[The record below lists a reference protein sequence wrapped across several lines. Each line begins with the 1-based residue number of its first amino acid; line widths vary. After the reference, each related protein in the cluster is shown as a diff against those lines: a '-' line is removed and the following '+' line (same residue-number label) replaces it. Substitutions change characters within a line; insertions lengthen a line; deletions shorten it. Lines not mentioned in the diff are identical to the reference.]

1 MELFPPPF
9 HNLKY
14 NITFCVAIYLYCGV
28 ILTKNGAM
36 TTTLDFLKIIKII
49 EENRLSFF
57 TSSQLAEIVMVE
69 TKSLQNYLETLANNE
84 LIIRVEK
91 GKYCRTYLKDRWVI
105 GSNLIN
111 GGIVSHKSALLYHGL
126 IQDSSSE
133 VCVSSDHQK
142 NNKLFRGFF
151 YRFIKIRPHKY
162 FGYDETE
169 NYDGKFRVTDPEK
182 TILDCFDLPQ
192 YSIAFNEFVQL
203 LGGVELREDKL
214 IEYGIRLQNLSVLK
228 RLAYLTE
235 QLYLPGYHK
244 FKKAVGNLINDKY
257 TLLNPSGP
265 DIGSFHAK
273 WRIRDNMIQSTP

>member
-1 MELFPPPF
+1 
-9 HNLKY
+9 
-14 NITFCVAIYLYCGV
+14 
-28 ILTKNGAM
+28 M
-36 TTTLDFLKIIKII
+36 TTNLDFLKIIRII
-49 EENRLSFF
+49 DENRLSFF
-57 TSSQLAEIVMVE
+57 TSSQLAEIAMVE

-91 GKYCRTYLKDRWVI
+91 GKYCRTYLKDRWII

-151 YRFIKIRPHKY
+151 FRFIKIRPHKY
-162 FGYDETE
+162 FGFCEEE
-169 NYDGKFRVTDPEK
+169 NRDGEFRVTDPEK

-192 YSIAFNEFVQL
+192 YATTYKELISVFGGIHLNE
-203 LGGVELREDKL
+203 EKL
-214 IEYGIRLQNLSVLK
+214 IDYGLKMQNLSVLK
-228 RLAYLTE
+228 RLAYLSE
-235 QLYLPGYHK
+235 HLALPGYHK
-244 FKKAVGNLINDKY
+244 FKKVVANLVNARY
-257 TLLNPSGP
+257 TLLNPLGP